1 MDLTWFRKPGDGRP
15 GSLNLCFNAVD
26 RHVVHGG
33 ADEPALLL
41 AGGPLDFA
49 TLLERIGALAGAFR
63 ALGVGPGER
72 VVLAL
77 PDPTD
82 LVIAELACARLG
94 AVYVELP
101 GPADLA
107 ATVDQHQPVL
117 VATAYPPVFGTH
129 SPAACLVRG
138 VDPADPRRDLD
149 WEAAAAAG
157 RTDAAPC
164 AEVAPDTTAYSVAG
178 HDVLVRDAFDPAT
191 PPGHRLERLASRAPL
206 DLRGVGTP

>member
-15 GSLNLCFNAVD
+15 GSLNLCFNALD

-49 TLLERIGALAGAFR
+49 GLLERVGALAGAFR

-82 LVIAELACARLG
+82 LVVAELACARLG
-94 AVYVELP
+94 AVYAAAE
-101 GPADLA
+101 ADDLA
-107 ATVDQHQPVL
+107 ATVDRQQPVL
-117 VATAYPPVFGTH
+117 VATAYPPAFGTH
-129 SPAACLVRG
+129 TPVACLVRG
-138 VDPADPRRDLD
+138 VEPVDPLRDLD
-149 WEAAAAAG
+149 WEVAVTAG

-164 AEVAPDTTAYSVAG
+164 AEIDPDTTAYSVAG
-178 HDVLVRDAFDPAT
+178 IDVLVRDAFDPAT
-191 PPGHRLERLASRAPL
+191 PPGQRLERLASGAPL
-206 DLRGVGTP
+206 DLTGEKT

>member
-49 TLLERIGALAGAFR
+49 TLLEQVGALAGAFR

-82 LVIAELACARLG
+82 LVVAELASARLG
-94 AVYVELP
+94 AVYASAAA
-101 GPADLA
+101 ADFS
-107 ATVDQHQPVL
+107 ATVDRQQPVL
-117 VATAYPPVFGTH
+117 VATAYPPAFGVH
-129 SPAACLVRG
+129 APAACLVRG
-138 VDPADPRRDLD
+138 VEPADPRRDLD
-149 WEAAAAAG
+149 WEAAVAAG

-164 AEVAPDTTAYSVAG
+164 AEVEPDATAYSVAG
-178 HDVLVRDAFDPAT
+178 LDVLVRDAFDPAT

-206 DLRGVGTP
+206 DLTGETT